1 MKFEDVKVDQVLT
14 HPHSKSTYK
23 VIAVHEGTRKIVV
36 EANSNDDIYI
46 VSSVHL
52 GNYSVKPEFFQ
63 IGKTYRLGESA
74 SPMSTLSTLRILD
87 IHEVE
92 NPDDED
98 DVMSAIALLTKVNGK
113 QYITQLS
120 PSQFKF
126 YREV

>member
-14 HPHSKSTYK
+14 HQFSKSTYK
-23 VIAVHEGTRKIVV
+23 VIAVHEGSEKIVV
-36 EANSNDDIYI
+36 EANSDDDIYI
-46 VSSVHL
+46 VPGAYL
-52 GNYSVKPEFFQ
+52 NKYSVKPEFFE

-74 SPMSTLSTLRILD
+74 SVTSTLRILD

-98 DVMSAIALLTKVNGK
+98 DVRAAIALLTRSSGK